1 MVLGWVWTI
10 VSGFRPGGVGWGI
23 ANIVTLQPLI
33 GIISALYKKVDVKP
47 VLLIIGGADGYY
59 IGSMI
64 RR

>member
-1 MVLGWVWTI
+1 MMLGWVWTI
-10 VSGFRPGGVGWGI
+10 VSGFRPGGVGWVI
-23 ANIVTLQPLI
+23 ANTVTLQPLI
-33 GIISALYKKVDVKP
+33 GIVSELYKKVDVKP